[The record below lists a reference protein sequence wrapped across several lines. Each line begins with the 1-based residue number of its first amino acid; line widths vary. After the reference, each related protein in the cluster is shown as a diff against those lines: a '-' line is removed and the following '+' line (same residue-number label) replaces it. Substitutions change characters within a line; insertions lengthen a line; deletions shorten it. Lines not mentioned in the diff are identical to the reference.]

1 MNEYQDDDL
10 VFFYEY
16 GEVGE
21 PIQQEEPGAVDLTR
35 VKYKIEWVE
44 PFYLPWSQPDD
55 EEEGKA
61 RALEQAAGPIAALA
75 NQGIQ
80 LRVDKVEAHEIFETF
95 SVNDWAYSATCSVES
110 VSPWIEFGDLGAV
123 AVQEI
128 NQWNHGVQTYQEIQD
143 AVPLPALEGAPPGN
157 MAAIA
162 FEGVIPASV
171 SAGGAS
177 LASAARTHPYI
188 ALAALALSA
197 WIADSTAEALTVTIT
212 GEYPDSNILG
222 IDDSVI
228 WPLAAVGL
236 LYFGAKLK

>member
-128 NQWNHGVQTYQEIQD
+128 NQYNQGLSLSTAPW
-143 AVPLPALEGAPPGN
+143 AAEGAQP
-157 MAAIA
+157 ASIA